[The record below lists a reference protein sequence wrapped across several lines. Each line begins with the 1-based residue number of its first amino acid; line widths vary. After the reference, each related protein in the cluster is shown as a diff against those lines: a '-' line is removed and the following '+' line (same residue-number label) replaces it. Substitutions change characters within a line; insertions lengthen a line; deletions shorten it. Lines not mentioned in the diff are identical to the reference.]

1 MKRISKQTIIKLA
14 VITVLL
20 AVIITF
26 TALIYAYNK
35 EALPIDAVIRD
46 FAYQIRGQKGG
57 FIHILTRIV
66 TELGDYT
73 GVFILLLLVGIFTKF
88 DERFFMLGIAALTMH
103 FANSTF
109 KHIVERA
116 RPFAEYMWQEES
128 STSFP
133 SGHSATAGVLYTTA
147 LIYVLNS
154 NASAKLKLAAKI
166 GFPITVLVVMATRL
180 ILGVHYFSDVCTGA
194 SFGALIAISIS
205 FLLPYAEKLYDFG
218 LSKVK
223 EFLKKEKT
231 ENQ

>member
-103 FANSTF
+103 FANSMSLEMNLL
-109 KHIVERA
+109 V
-116 RPFAEYMWQEES
+116 
-128 STSFP
+128 
-133 SGHSATAGVLYTTA
+133 A
-147 LIYVLNS
+147 L
-154 NASAKLKLAAKI
+154 LA
-166 GFPITVLVVMATRL
+166 M
-180 ILGVHYFSDVCTGA
+180 
-194 SFGALIAISIS
+194 
-205 FLLPYAEKLYDFG
+205 
-218 LSKVK
+218 
-223 EFLKKEKT
+223 
-231 ENQ
+231 